1 MRPLPL
7 LLAAATFLAVSPL
20 RAAVVVTSAPIGSPA
35 AAAGLEPGDLVV
47 GELQSGGLDEWTSRW
62 ELSRFVERNSGGRLL
77 LTFRGT
83 QERILVLGPGDPSLR
98 VAPVIPA
105 IRREAW
111 DEFARLAK
119 AKDAEGQ
126 AAAGERLACDPA
138 LSPELRATAALD
150 AAWGARG
157 PRRES
162 LVLRLLDVT
171 REAAAERP
179 EVARFATMRV
189 ALTLFDIGRFEEALA
204 TYRQVFAAHQA
215 AVGASLSGA
224 DALNQ
229 IGILLSRLG
238 DPDGSIRAFEEALA
252 IATQVAPGTLDEAFG
267 LNNLAIAIEAT
278 GRHAEAERL
287 QRRALAIKERVAP
300 GSRGVMSSLV
310 ALGQLAALRG
320 DLAGATRWYERA
332 VTTAEGSESAA
343 WDLDKALEGLAG
355 VDLDR
360 GDLASAEARHAR
372 TLALRRERH
381 GERNSFVA
389 DSFAGLAEVA
399 RERGDL
405 AEAERLLGEAL
416 SIHRDLAPC
425 SGAVASTLA
434 DLAEIA
440 SRAGR
445 TDDARRLL
453 DEALSILAVAA
464 PGSPLASSALSD
476 RAREARLA
484 RRIPEANAGAV
495 TALLRQQAGGFPF
508 GTQGSRLELARIA
521 LAAGEPVVA
530 EEWLREAAE
539 VLEAIAPASP
549 LAFEVRLEL
558 ARLLDRSGRGAD
570 AAPEYGRAVAILES
584 LGARLGDSPEA
595 RAAWRASHL
604 DSLREATE
612 LDLRLG
618 RDEEA
623 FVMAER
629 GRARELAALLAERE
643 IAFDADLPPAL
654 EAERREL
661 LAARRRLVEGMK
673 SSDDAPDGDS
683 AVDLERRWKEL
694 QLRIRAASPRVAALS
709 YPAPAGVA
717 EARELLGPRDLLA
730 AWQVGDA
737 QTILFVVDSDGLA
750 VARLPVGRAAL
761 SRSVDRIV
769 RLVSEPDAGPL
780 PPTAQP
786 LLARL
791 SDQLFGPLAGRIA
804 AADRLRFLPDG
815 PLHRLPF
822 AVLAEPG
829 GGPFRH
835 LVERHAIALL
845 PSISALLELRSRR
858 AAHQAP
864 RLVALGDPVLS
875 EEETG
880 EPAWRD
886 RLGPLPAA
894 REEVAALGRIWGDA
908 ATTLVGAE
916 ASECALRGAA
926 PAATRLHFACHAL
939 ANERHPL
946 GSALLLSVGSPGA
959 STDDD
964 GRLEAWEI
972 FEQLRVEADLVALS
986 ACRTALGENIDGEGF
1001 VGLTRAFL
1009 HAGARSVVASLWN
1022 VADESTARLM
1032 AGLHERLAAGSA
1044 KDEALREAQL
1054 ALLEGGGPDSAPA
1067 SWAPFV
1073 LTGDWR

>member
-7 LLAAATFLAVSPL
+7 LLAAAALLAVPPL
-20 RAAVVVTSAPIGSPA
+20 RAAVVVTAAPAGSPA
-35 AAAGLEPGDLVV
+35 AAAGLEPGDLVA
-47 GELQSGGLDEWTSRW
+47 GELRRDGLDEWTSRW
-62 ELSRFVERNSGGRLL
+62 DLSRFVERNAGGRLL
-77 LTFRGT
+77 LTFRGPE
-83 QERILVLGPGDPSLR
+83 ERVVRLGPGDPSLR
-98 VAPVIPA
+98 VGPVAPA

-111 DEFARLAK
+111 DEFTRLAK
-119 AKDAEGQ
+119 AKDAERQ

-138 LSPELRATAALD
+138 LSSELRATVALD

-157 PRRES
+157 PRREN
-162 LVLRLLDVT
+162 LVLRLLDVA
-171 REAAAERP
+171 RAAAAERP

-204 TYRQVFAAHQA
+204 TYRQALAAHRA
-215 AVGASLSGA
+215 AVGESLSGA

-252 IATQVAPGTLDEAFG
+252 VTTEVAPGTLDQAYS

-310 ALGQLAALRG
+310 ALGELAALRG

-332 VTTAEGSESAA
+332 VATAETSESAA
-343 WDLDKALEGLAG
+343 WDLDKALEGLAA

-372 TLALRRERH
+372 ALAIRRERH

-389 DSFAGLAEVA
+389 GSLAGLAEVA

-416 SIHRDLAPC
+416 SVHRYLAPC
-425 SGAVASTLA
+425 SEDVASTLA
-434 DLAEIA
+434 DLAAIA
-440 SRAGR
+440 SRDAR
-445 TDDARRLL
+445 PDDARLLL
-453 DEALSILAVAA
+453 DEAIGIVQAAA
-464 PGSPLASSALSD
+464 PGSSLASSARAR

-484 RRIPEANAGAV
+484 GRLPEANAGAV
-495 TALLRQQAGGFPF
+495 AAFLRQQAGGFPL
-508 GTQGSRLELARIA
+508 GAQGSRLELARIA
-521 LAAGEPVVA
+521 VAAGEPVVA

-539 VLEAIAPASP
+539 ALEAVAPASP

-584 LGARLGDSPEA
+584 LGARLGDSPEV
-595 RAAWRASHL
+595 RAEWRASHL
-604 DSLREATE
+604 DALREATD
-612 LDLRLG
+612 LSLRLR
-618 RDEEA
+618 RDDEA
-623 FVMAER
+623 FVLAER

-661 LAARRRLVEGMK
+661 LAARRRFVEGTDG
-673 SSDDAPDGDS
+673 SDAPPGDS

-694 QLRIRAASPRVAALS
+694 QQRIRAASPRVAALS

-717 EARELLGPRDLLA
+717 EARGLLGPRDLLA
-730 AWQVGDA
+730 AWQVGEA
-737 QTILFVVDSDGLA
+737 QTILFVVDAGGLA

-761 SRSVDRIV
+761 SRSVDRVV
-769 RLVSEPDAGPL
+769 RLVSEPGAGPL
-780 PPTAQP
+780 PPAARP

-791 SDQLFGPLAGRIA
+791 SDQIFGPLAGRVA

-822 AVLAEPG
+822 SVLAEPG

-835 LVERHAIALL
+835 LVEGHALALA
-845 PSISALLELRSRR
+845 PSISALLELRARR
-858 AAHQAP
+858 AAPGAP
-864 RLVALGDPVLS
+864 RLVALGDPVLPD
-875 EEETG
+875 G
-880 EPAWRD
+880 EVGGPAWRD

-946 GSALLLSVGSPGA
+946 GSALLLSAGETA
-959 STDDD
+959 AATDDD

-972 FEQLRVEADLVALS
+972 FEQIRVEADLVALS

-1032 AGLHERLAAGSA
+1032 AGLHARLADGQL
-1044 KDEALREAQL
+1044 KDEALRAAQL
-1054 ALLEGGGPDSAPA
+1054 ELLQGGGPDSAPA